1 MDNTSFVNPIDY
13 MVNSNIQ
20 YLMRGIYN
28 NSNYNFSYVHSVLQA
43 LSCLDCAKQFVYIVD
58 SNNQYNNNNQ
68 FQLTSAV
75 SQLFKSLNN
84 GYEGNSSLIIQLF
97 QILYQN
103 NKTKII
109 SKNALSN
116 DPYHFLFL
124 LLDFLHF
131 ENNMA
136 LNPFYDT
143 SMLYNQSLQQ
153 QKIDDYIYCLFV
165 SFFKQTQNSMICN
178 FFFNVEKYTYKCLNC
193 GFYYFYGIKKIF
205 RIDVDT
211 TLKYRNLAFP
221 NRINSKLSL
230 DECFRAYIGGN

>member
-1 MDNTSFVNPIDY
+1 MDNTSTLNPIE
-13 MVNSNIQ
+13 NIINQNNQ

-28 NSNYNFSYVHSVLQA
+28 NNSNYNFSYAHAVLQA
-43 LSCLDCAKQFVYIVD
+43 LSCLDCAKKFVYIVD

-103 NKTKII
+103 NKTKIV

-124 LLDFLHF
+124 LLDFLHL

-136 LNPFYDT
+136 PNPSYD
-143 SMLYNQSLQQ
+143 SSILYKQSLQQ
-153 QKIDDYIYCLFV
+153 QQIDDYIYCLFV
-165 SFFKQTQNSMICN
+165 SFFKQTQNSMICD
-178 FFFNVEKYTYKCLNC
+178 FFF
-193 GFYYFYGIKKIF
+193 I
-205 RIDVDT
+205 
-211 TLKYRNLAFP
+211 
-221 NRINSKLSL
+221 
-230 DECFRAYIGGN
+230 

>member
-1 MDNTSFVNPIDY
+1 MDNTSFVNPIDINL
-13 MVNSNIQ
+13 NSNIQ

-84 GYEGNSSLIIQLF
+84 GYEGNSSLIINF
-97 QILYQN
+97 INILYQN
-103 NKTKII
+103 NKARIF

-124 LLDFLHF
+124 
-131 ENNMA
+131 
-136 LNPFYDT
+136 
-143 SMLYNQSLQQ
+143 
-153 QKIDDYIYCLFV
+153 
-165 SFFKQTQNSMICN
+165 
-178 FFFNVEKYTYKCLNC
+178 
-193 GFYYFYGIKKIF
+193 
-205 RIDVDT
+205 
-211 TLKYRNLAFP
+211 
-221 NRINSKLSL
+221 
-230 DECFRAYIGGN
+230 